1 MLNVFT
7 IIKNCIKILY
17 FLITQFFGT
26 PLNFALQINPS
37 SALSYQSKVVTE
49 AVKRKSK

>member
-1 MLNVFT
+1 MLNAFT

-26 PLNFALQINPS
+26 SLNFALQINPS
-37 SALSYQSKVVTE
+37 SALPYHPKVVSE